1 MRRVINEIFK
11 NSRYFY
17 WFVAVF
23 FFSLLCVGYMAEYGF
38 GIVPCSLCIFQ
49 RYVMMAIIALS
60 LGVVVS
66 GVDHKFGTFIIF
78 LFALGGVILAG
89 YHIGVEQKWWVMPQS
104 CVGQVSL
111 ISGAPAEMLQSLQQQ
126 MQNQKVARCDQINW
140 YIFWIPASWWTIV
153 AFLFATLV
161 IGWREWTHPKK

>member
-1 MRRVINEIFK
+1 MINEIFK

-38 GIVPCSLCIFQ
+38 DIAPCSLCMFE
-49 RYVMMAIIALS
+49 RYVMMTIMVMA

-66 GVDHKFGTFIIF
+66 GVDHKIGTSLIY
-78 LFALGGVILAG
+78 LFALGGAVLCG
-89 YHIGVEQKWWVMPQS
+89 YHIGVELKWWAMPES
-104 CVGQVSL
+104 CISNISL
-111 ISGAPAEMLQSLQQQ
+111 ASNDPVEMAKALQEQ
-126 MQNQKVARCDQINW
+126 MKNQKIARCDQINW
-140 YIFWIPASWWTIV
+140 YLFGVPASWWTFG

-161 IGWREWTHPKK
+161 IGWREWTNPKK